1 MTTNIVTIWPKQ
13 HTLLKDYSCS
23 KSHYMCGF
31 FFMSSVHPN
40 SMKKILFSTAAF
52 MMLATGV
59 AMPANAQHCDV
70 QRGDSMW
77 RIAKRYNVPF
87 GKVLIL
93 NKHFHNPHMIHP
105 RDEVEL
111 PDGSTGQSTHDS
123 GTGDSD
129 AAQSRGETESSQ
141 AVEILNLVNQER
153 KKAGVPAL
161 TLSEKLT
168 SIANTKAK
176 DMADKNY
183 FSHESPT
190 YGSPF
195 DMLKHFGVSYSYAGE
210 NIAAGQKTAAE
221 VMNSWMNSSG
231 HRQNILNKNYTQL
244 GVGYT
249 QGGQYG
255 TEWVQLFI
263 RP

>member
-1 MTTNIVTIWPKQ
+1 
-13 HTLLKDYSCS
+13 
-23 KSHYMCGF
+23 
-31 FFMSSVHPN
+31 
-40 SMKKILFSTAAF
+40 MKKIIITLAAF
-52 MMLATGV
+52 VTFAAG
-59 AMPANAQHCDV
+59 AGSASAQHCDV

-77 RIAKRYNVPF
+77 KIAKRYKVPF
-87 GKVLIL
+87 AKILIL
-93 NKHFHNPHMIHP
+93 NKHYKNQNLIHP
-105 RDEVEL
+105 SDEVEL
-111 PDGSTGQSTHDS
+111 PDGSTGESTNDS

-129 AAQSRGETESSQ
+129 ANETRGETESTQ

-183 FSHESPT
+183 FSHTSPT

-210 NIAAGQKTAAE
+210 NIAAGQKSAAE

-244 GVGYT
+244 GVGYF

-263 RP
+263 KP

>member
-1 MTTNIVTIWPKQ
+1 MW
-13 HTLLKDYSCS
+13 
-23 KSHYMCGF
+23 CGF
-31 FFMSSVHPN
+31 FFISAQTKI
-40 SMKKILFSTAAF
+40 MKKILFSTAAF
-52 MMLATGV
+52 MLLATGV
-59 AMPANAQHCDV
+59 AMPASAQHCDV

-77 RIAKRYNVPF
+77 RIAKRYNVLF
-87 GKVLIL
+87 KDVLEL
-93 NKHFHNPHMIHP
+93 NKHFKNQHLIHP
-105 RDEVEL
+105 NDEVEL
-111 PDGSTGQSTHDS
+111 PDGSTGESTNDS

-129 AAQSRGETESSQ
+129 ATESRGEKESSQ

-153 KKAGVPAL
+153 SKAGVQPL

-183 FSHESPT
+183 FSHTSPT

-210 NIAAGQKTAAE
+210 NIAAGQRSAQE

-231 HRQNILNKNYTQL
+231 HKANILNKNYTQL

>member
-1 MTTNIVTIWPKQ
+1 
-13 HTLLKDYSCS
+13 
-23 KSHYMCGF
+23 
-31 FFMSSVHPN
+31 
-40 SMKKILFSTAAF
+40 
-52 MMLATGV
+52 
-59 AMPANAQHCDV
+59 MPANAQHCDV

-77 RIAKRYNVPF
+77 RIARRYNVPF
-87 GKVLIL
+87 AKIIIL
-93 NKHFHNPHMIHP
+93 NKHFKNPHMIHP

-111 PDGSTGQSTHDS
+111 PDGSTGTSTDQANNS
-123 GTGDSD
+123 AGDS
-129 AAQSRGETESSQ
+129 AGGQSDGRQAETTQAQ
-141 AVEILNLVNQER
+141 AVLDLVNKER

-161 TLSEKLT
+161 TLSQKLT
-168 SIANTKAK
+168 DIANNKAK

-183 FSHESPT
+183 FSHTSPT

-210 NIAAGQKTAAE
+210 NIAAGQKTAEE

-231 HRQNILNKNYTQL
+231 HRANILNKNYTQL

-249 QGGQYG
+249 TGGQYG

>member
-1 MTTNIVTIWPKQ
+1 
-13 HTLLKDYSCS
+13 
-23 KSHYMCGF
+23 
-31 FFMSSVHPN
+31 
-40 SMKKILFSTAAF
+40 MKKLIITTAAF
-52 MMLATGV
+52 LTLATGV
-59 AMPANAQHCDV
+59 AMPASAQHCDV

-87 GKVLIL
+87 AKVLIL
-93 NKHFHNPHMIHP
+93 NKHFRNQHLIHP

-111 PDGSTGQSTHDS
+111 PDGSTGTSTSES

-129 AAQSRGETESSQ
+129 AQKTDDRQAENSQ

-244 GVGYT
+244 GVGFHL
-249 QGGQYG
+249 GGQYG

-263 RP
+263 KP

>member
-1 MTTNIVTIWPKQ
+1 
-13 HTLLKDYSCS
+13 
-23 KSHYMCGF
+23 MCGF
-31 FFMSSVHPN
+31 FFVPLAHPN
-40 SMKKILFSTAAF
+40 TMKKIILSLAAF
-52 MMLATGV
+52 MTIATGV
-59 AMPANAQHCDV
+59 AMPAAAQHCDV

-93 NKHFHNPHMIHP
+93 NKHFKNQHLIHP
-105 RDEVEL
+105 KDEVEL
-111 PDGSTGQSTHDS
+111 PDGSTGTSTNQS

-129 AAQSRGETESSQ
+129 AQSMDDARQAESTQ
-141 AVEILNLVNQER
+141 AEAILKLVNQER
-153 KKAGVPAL
+153 QKAGVQPL
-161 TLSEKLT
+161 TLSDALT
-168 SIANTKAK
+168 KVAYTKAK

-183 FSHESPT
+183 FSHDSPT

-210 NIAAGQKTAAE
+210 NIAAGQKTAEE

-231 HRQNILNKNYTQL
+231 HKANILNKNYTQL
-244 GVGYT
+244 GVGFYR
-249 QGGQYG
+249 GGQYG